1 MHLGIMIE
9 TPAAALIADRLA
21 GIVDFFSIGTND
33 LTQYTLAMD
42 RGEPLL
48 ADRLDALHP
57 AVLAL
62 IAQTAEAANAAGKS
76 VGVCGG
82 AAGDLLAAP
91 ILIGLG
97 IRELSMVASVIARQ
111 KARLRELST
120 RDCELLA
127 TRALAMRS
135 AGDVRAMMREFAV
148 TGEAR

>member
-1 MHLGIMIE
+1 M
-9 TPAAALIADRLA
+9 
-21 GIVDFFSIGTND
+21 
-33 LTQYTLAMD
+33 
-42 RGEPLL
+42 L

-62 IAQTAEAANAAGKS
+62 IARTAEAASSAGKP
-76 VGVCGG
+76 VAVCGG

-91 ILIGLG
+91 ILVGLG
-97 IRELSMVASVIARQ
+97 IRELSMVASSIPRQ

-120 RDCELLA
+120 TDCEILA